1 MALPTPAPKLW
12 LHHLADEADAAF
24 LYREL
29 AAGEADPKR
38 SALYTRLAEV
48 ENRHVGVWQRLLAE
62 NGHAVPVVRVSSKA
76 RMMAWLARRFGPHW
90 LLPMLLEE
98 EGQEVKG
105 YLQLYKSAPDGATGG
120 LDALPQNGAVVTL
133 LSVCRLTHRQAY
145 ADIFMVA
152 CVGPLLAL
160 VVVVLVAA

>member
-1 MALPTPAPKLW
+1 MPSPTHGPKLW

-48 ENRHVGVWQRLLAE
+48 ENRHVGVWQKLLTE
-62 NGHAVPVVRVSSKA
+62 HGHAVPAVRVSAKA
-76 RMMAWLARRFGPHW
+76 RMMAWLARRFGPQW

-105 YLQLYKSAPDGATGG
+105 YLQLYKSAPDGRRPVPPPSGWPANPRSTPTRSRRLPGRSANRGTRPRRAASSGTWCTDSTTG
-120 LDALPQNGAVVTL
+120 
-133 LSVCRLTHRQAY
+133 
-145 ADIFMVA
+145 
-152 CVGPLLAL
+152 
-160 VVVVLVAA
+160 